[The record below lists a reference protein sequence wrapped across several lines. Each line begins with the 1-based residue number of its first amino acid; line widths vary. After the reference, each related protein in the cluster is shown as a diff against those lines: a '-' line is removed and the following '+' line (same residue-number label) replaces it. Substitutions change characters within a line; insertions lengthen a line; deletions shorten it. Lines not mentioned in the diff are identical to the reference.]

1 MDVGLSDA
9 EAARRLREEGPNE
22 LAPAARRPLW
32 RLLISVLTEPMFG
45 LLLACGALYALLGNA
60 QEAWTLMGFVIVVMA
75 ISLVQQQRA
84 ERSLHALR
92 ELSAPQAQVWREGR
106 VCRVPSR
113 ELVRGDTVLLDAGDR
128 VPADMRLLAAT
139 GVSVDE
145 SLLTGESAPVFKSA
159 TERMDAAACLF
170 AGTLLTAGSA
180 RGEVVATGARSALG
194 RLGASLGGVTVAASP
209 VQLETARIVRVA
221 AVVGLGLAALL
232 ALLYGWQ
239 QHDALQ
245 GLLAGLTLA
254 MAILPEEL
262 PVVLTLFLGLGAW
275 RLAREK
281 VLVRQMSAVEA
292 LGATT
297 VLCVDKT
304 GTLTLNRMAVR
315 RLWSPQGEHDL
326 VSERDLPLREAVHE
340 TLEYAILASHR
351 QAIDPME
358 RAMLEA
364 GQRELAQT
372 EHLHADWTLVED
384 YPLSAELLAMSR
396 VWQSPDRRERLI
408 AAKGA
413 PEAVIDLCH
422 LDAAR
427 QSRIVGQVARLAD
440 QGWRVLGVARA
451 VFAADRL
458 PPIQHDFDFEFVGL
472 VALED
477 PLRPEVPAAI
487 AECRAAGIRVVMMTG
502 DHPATA
508 VSVARQAGLDVA
520 GGVVPGTALAA
531 LDDAGWQ
538 DQVMRSSVFCRVQP
552 EQKLRLVQA
561 LQARGEVV
569 AMTGDGVNDA
579 PALRAAHI
587 GVAMGA
593 RGTDVAREAADLVL
607 MQDSLAGLVTAVRHG
622 RRVFANLR
630 KAMVFVLAAHVPII
644 GLTFLP
650 VLLGWPMLLMPV
662 HVLCLQ
668 LVIDPA
674 CSLVFEAQPAEPGL
688 MQVPPRPRQMRL
700 FDRHLL
706 LRSLGQGL
714 GLALAC
720 LAAYAGALAFG
731 ESAESGRA
739 LSYGLL
745 VLGSVILIF
754 ANRHW
759 TVAAWRTRVRDGMG
773 WLAPGAVLLV
783 AAAWWVPPLR
793 QAFAFERPGFP
804 SVGAGLLLLGLAA
817 VWFEWVKQRTS

>member
-1 MDVGLSDA
+1 
-9 EAARRLREEGPNE
+9 
-22 LAPAARRPLW
+22 
-32 RLLISVLTEPMFG
+32 
-45 LLLACGALYALLGNA
+45 
-60 QEAWTLMGFVIVVMA
+60 
-75 ISLVQQQRA
+75 
-84 ERSLHALR
+84 
-92 ELSAPQAQVWREGR
+92 
-106 VCRVPSR
+106 
-113 ELVRGDTVLLDAGDR
+113 
-128 VPADMRLLAAT
+128 
-139 GVSVDE
+139 
-145 SLLTGESAPVFKSA
+145 
-159 TERMDAAACLF
+159 
-170 AGTLLTAGSA
+170 
-180 RGEVVATGARSALG
+180 
-194 RLGASLGGVTVAASP
+194 
-209 VQLETARIVRVA
+209 
-221 AVVGLGLAALL
+221 
-232 ALLYGWQ
+232 
-239 QHDALQ
+239 
-245 GLLAGLTLA
+245 
-254 MAILPEEL
+254 
-262 PVVLTLFLGLGAW
+262 
-275 RLAREK
+275 
-281 VLVRQMSAVEA
+281 
-292 LGATT
+292 
-297 VLCVDKT
+297 
-304 GTLTLNRMAVR
+304 
-315 RLWSPQGEHDL
+315 
-326 VSERDLPLREAVHE
+326 
-340 TLEYAILASHR
+340 
-351 QAIDPME
+351 
-358 RAMLEA
+358 
-364 GQRELAQT
+364 
-372 EHLHADWTLVED
+372 
-384 YPLSAELLAMSR
+384 
-396 VWQSPDRRERLI
+396 
-408 AAKGA
+408 
-413 PEAVIDLCH
+413 VIDLCH

-502 DHPATA
+502 DHPSTA

-538 DQVMRSSVFCRVQP
+538 AQAARSSVFCRVQP

-688 MQVPPRPRQMRL
+688 MQAPPGRGRCGCSIAVCCCAAWGRA
-700 FDRHLL
+700 
-706 LRSLGQGL
+706 GL
-714 GLALAC
+714 GAGVSGRLCRGLGAGRAGRVRSGAELWP
-720 LAAYAGALAFG
+720 AGAGQRGPDLRQPALGGGGLAHPG
-731 ESAESGRA
+731 TRRHGLAGPGRGPA
-739 LSYGLL
+739 GGGGL
-745 VLGSVILIF
+745 VG
-754 ANRHW
+754 
-759 TVAAWRTRVRDGMG
+759 
-773 WLAPGAVLLV
+773 
-783 AAAWWVPPLR
+783 AAAAAGLCLRTPRCPGRRGRPAAAGAGGGLVRMGQAAHALTCIQPRIRENPCRLSGLQRRCDEGTLPRGNRWRMTGRSSHADTRSR
-793 QAFAFERPGFP
+793 QAYNSLASGHAKVFP
-804 SVGAGLLLLGLAA
+804 RNFQA
-817 VWFEWVKQRTS
+817 

>member
-1 MDVGLSDA
+1 MDAGLSDA

-22 LAPAARRPLW
+22 LAPATRRSLW
-32 RLLISVLTEPMFG
+32 RLLLSVLTEPMFG

-92 ELSAPQAQVWREGR
+92 ELSSPQAQVWRGGR
-106 VCRVPSR
+106 VCRVSSR
-113 ELVRGDTVLLDAGDR
+113 ELVRGDVVLLDAGDR
-128 VPADMRLLAAT
+128 VPADVRLLAAT

-145 SLLTGESAPVFKSA
+145 SLLTGESAPVFKTV
-159 TERMDAAACLF
+159 TEDAAGGLF

-194 RLGASLGGVTVAASP
+194 RLGAALEGGTEAASP
-209 VQLETARIVRVA
+209 VQQETARIVRVA
-221 AVVGLGLAALL
+221 AAAGLGLAALL

-239 QHDALQ
+239 RQDALQ

-281 VLVRQMSAVEA
+281 VLVRQMSAVEM

-326 VSERDLPLREAVHE
+326 VSEGELPLPEAVHE

-358 RAMLEA
+358 RALLEA

-451 VFAADRL
+451 VFAADCL

-502 DHPATA
+502 DHPSTA
-508 VSVARQAGLDVA
+508 ISVARQAGLDVA

-531 LDDAGWQ
+531 LDDMGCQ
-538 DQVMRSSVFCRVQP
+538 DLVARSGVFCRVQP

-607 MQDSLAGLVTAVRHG
+607 MQDSLTGLVTAVRHG
-622 RRVFANLR
+622 RRVFANLS
-630 KAMVFVLAAHVPII
+630 KAMVFVLAVHVPII
-644 GLTFLP
+644 VLTFLP

-688 MQVPPRPRQMRL
+688 MQAPPRPRQVRL
-700 FDRHLL
+700 FDRRVL
-706 LRSLGQGL
+706 LRSLGQGV
-714 GLALAC
+714 GLALLC
-720 LAAYAGALAFG
+720 LGAYAGAVAAG
-731 ESAESGRA
+731 ETAEAARA
-739 LSYGLL
+739 LCYGVL
-745 VLGSVILIF
+745 VGGSVALIY

-759 TVAAWRTRVRDGMG
+759 SVTGWRSGAADGMA
-773 WLAPGAVLLV
+773 WLAPGALLLV
-783 AAAWWVPPLR
+783 LMAWWVPVL
-793 QAFAFERPGFP
+793 QTAFGFALPGLP
-804 SVGAGLLLLGLAA
+804 TMLAGLLLVGLAA
-817 VWFEWVKQRTS
+817 AWFELVKRRTP

>member
-1 MDVGLSDA
+1 
-9 EAARRLREEGPNE
+9 
-22 LAPAARRPLW
+22 
-32 RLLISVLTEPMFG
+32 
-45 LLLACGALYALLGNA
+45 
-60 QEAWTLMGFVIVVMA
+60 
-75 ISLVQQQRA
+75 
-84 ERSLHALR
+84 
-92 ELSAPQAQVWREGR
+92 
-106 VCRVPSR
+106 
-113 ELVRGDTVLLDAGDR
+113 
-128 VPADMRLLAAT
+128 
-139 GVSVDE
+139 
-145 SLLTGESAPVFKSA
+145 
-159 TERMDAAACLF
+159 
-170 AGTLLTAGSA
+170 
-180 RGEVVATGARSALG
+180 
-194 RLGASLGGVTVAASP
+194 
-209 VQLETARIVRVA
+209 
-221 AVVGLGLAALL
+221 
-232 ALLYGWQ
+232 
-239 QHDALQ
+239 
-245 GLLAGLTLA
+245 
-254 MAILPEEL
+254 
-262 PVVLTLFLGLGAW
+262 
-275 RLAREK
+275 
-281 VLVRQMSAVEA
+281 
-292 LGATT
+292 
-297 VLCVDKT
+297 
-304 GTLTLNRMAVR
+304 
-315 RLWSPQGEHDL
+315 
-326 VSERDLPLREAVHE
+326 
-340 TLEYAILASHR
+340 
-351 QAIDPME
+351 
-358 RAMLEA
+358 
-364 GQRELAQT
+364 
-372 EHLHADWTLVED
+372 
-384 YPLSAELLAMSR
+384 
-396 VWQSPDRRERLI
+396 
-408 AAKGA
+408 
-413 PEAVIDLCH
+413 VIDLCH

-502 DHPATA
+502 DHPSTA

-538 DQVMRSSVFCRVQP
+538 AQAARSSVFCRVQP

-579 PALRAAHI
+579 PRCARPTSAWPW
-587 GVAMGA
+587 A

-688 MQVPPRPRQMRL
+688 MQAPPGRGRCGCSIAVCCCAAWGRA
-700 FDRHLL
+700 
-706 LRSLGQGL
+706 GL
-714 GLALAC
+714 GAGV
-720 LAAYAGALAFG
+720 LAAYAGALALG
-731 ESAESGRA
+731 EPAESGRA

-745 VLGSVILIF
+745 VLGSVALIF

-759 TVAAWRTRVRDGMG
+759 AVAAWRIRARDGMG
-773 WLAPGAVLLV
+773 WLAPGAALLV
-783 AAAWWVPPLR
+783 VAAWWVPPLR
-793 QAFAFERPGFP
+793 QAFAFERPGALA
-804 SVGAGLLLLGLAA
+804 VGAGLLLLGLAA
-817 VWFEWVKQRTS
+817 AWFEWVKQRTP